1 MGAFCRSKCKIL
13 QSSSVSGPR
22 THPTRAAPR
31 TAARIGVTV
40 GSPYTDRTTQRPD
53 SLRIYDFQSPSPM
66 RNRRRVVRRCFALR
80 FRLSR
85 VRFPRSR
92 SARAPCTGYN
102 HPFTGSLCLK
112 GKIVT
117 KFQAPARARLERA
130 PRGFDPAWEML
141 VPAAREP
148 NVRAAGQRGGRTA
161 NQDRR
166 SMCRSFHESAWRQDA
181 RFAVRSTA
189 QRARNLTRHSSV

>member
-53 SLRIYDFQSPSPM
+53 SLRIRLSISKSDAEP
-66 RNRRRVVRRCFALR
+66 RRVVRRCFALR

-148 NVRAAGQRGGRTA
+148 GVERQRGGRTA

-166 SMCRSFHESAWRQDA
+166 SMCRSFHGSAWRQDA

-189 QRARNLTRHSSV
+189 QRARNLARHSSV

>member
-1 MGAFCRSKCKIL
+1 MGAFCRSKCKIAR
-13 QSSSVSGPR
+13 SVAR
-22 THPTRAAPR
+22 APTRPAQPR
-31 TAARIGVTV
+31 AQQPAHWGHRRGHRTPTALHSGRTVRIRLPI
-40 GSPYTDRTTQRPD
+40 SK
-53 SLRIYDFQSPSPM
+53 SEPM
-66 RNRRRVVRRCFALR
+66 RNLVVVTVASLFASA
-80 FRLSR
+80 FSR

-102 HPFTGSLCLK
+102 HPFTGLLCLK

-117 KFQAPARARLERA
+117 KFQAQARARLER
-130 PRGFDPAWEML
+130 
-141 VPAAREP
+141 
-148 NVRAAGQRGGRTA
+148 QRGGRTA

-166 SMCRSFHESAWRQDA
+166 SMCRSFHGSAWRQDA

>member
-1 MGAFCRSKCKIL
+1 M
-13 QSSSVSGPR
+13 
-22 THPTRAAPR
+22 
-31 TAARIGVTV
+31 
-40 GSPYTDRTTQRPD
+40 
-53 SLRIYDFQSPSPM
+53 
-66 RNRRRVVRRCFALR
+66 VRRCFALR

-92 SARAPCTGYN
+92 SARAPCTGNN

-148 NVRAAGQRGGRTA
+148 GVERQRGGRTA

-166 SMCRSFHESAWRQDA
+166 SMCIELPWKCLAPRCSVCRAFYCSACSEPHTSQQRVMEPTHDTHRALRPHTQSPRTA
-181 RFAVRSTA
+181 TAVSAQASSSPASAKAISALTA
-189 QRARNLTRHSSV
+189 QT